1 MERGLQGHYVRSI
14 SSPEAFLAFVPQP
27 LPPAPPLQL
36 DGNLY
41 DLIERANRALGRLDG
56 ITTLLP
62 EPSLFLYFYV
72 RKEAVLSSQIEGTQ
86 SSFSDLLLYEI
97 EEVPG
102 VPLDDVQE
110 VSRYVAALNH
120 GLMRMREGFP
130 LSLRLIREIH
140 QVLLSEGRGSE
151 QTPGEFRRS
160 QNWIGGTRPGN
171 ALFVPPPPTEVL
183 PCLGDL
189 EKFWHNLPERTPVL
203 IKAALS
209 HVQFETIHP
218 FLDGNGRLG
227 RLLITLLLCA
237 EDALSEPLLYLS
249 LYLKTHRQLYY
260 DLLQQVRI
268 KGDWEAWL
276 SFFLEG
282 VMVVADQASFTA
294 RRLLNLFAQD
304 SRKIEQIGR
313 AAGSVLRLHNLMRQ
327 KPLFSINYATEA
339 LAMSKPTVTSALRH
353 LESLGIVQ
361 EVTGRRR
368 DRLFVYREYLNIL
381 NEGLEP

>member
-1 MERGLQGHYVRSI
+1 MERGVQGDYILSTTM
-14 SSPEAFLAFVPQP
+14 PETFLAFVPRP
-27 LPPAPPLQL
+27 LPPVPPLQL

-56 ITTLLP
+56 VTTLLP

-72 RKEAVLSSQIEGTQ
+72 RKEALLSSQIEGTQ

-97 EEVPG
+97 EEAPG

-120 GLMRMREGFP
+120 GLARLREGFP

-151 QTPGEFRRS
+151 RTPGEFRRT
-160 QNWIGGTRPGN
+160 QNWVGGTRPGN
-171 ALFVPPPPTEVL
+171 ALFVPPPPTEVMS
-183 PCLGDL
+183 CLGAM
-189 EKFWHNLPERTPVL
+189 EKFLHDQPVRTPVL

-227 RLLITLLLCA
+227 RLLITFLLCA
-237 EDALSEPLLYLS
+237 EGALSEPLLYLS
-249 LYLKTHRQLYY
+249 LYFKTHRQLYY

-276 SFFLEG
+276 VFFLEG
-282 VMVVADQASFTA
+282 VMVTSEQASSTA
-294 RRLLNLFAQD
+294 RRLLTMFENDRQ
-304 SRKIEQIGR
+304 RIETIGR
-313 AAGSVLRLHNLMRQ
+313 GANSTLRVHNLMRR
-327 KPLFSINYATEA
+327 KPLFSIAYAKTE
-339 LAMSKPTVTSALRH
+339 LQLTVPTITSALKN
-353 LESLGIVQ
+353 LENFGMVK
-361 EVTGRRR
+361 EVTGRSR
-368 DRLFVYREYLNIL
+368 DRLFVYSEYLNIL
-381 NEGLEP
+381 NEGI

>member
-1 MERGLQGHYVRSI
+1 MERGVQGDYILSTTM
-14 SSPEAFLAFVPQP
+14 PETFLAFVPRP
-27 LPPAPPLQL
+27 LPPVPPLQL

-56 ITTLLP
+56 VTTLLP

-72 RKEAVLSSQIEGTQ
+72 RKEALLSSQIEGTQ

-97 EEVPG
+97 EEAPG

-120 GLMRMREGFP
+120 GLARLREGFP

-151 QTPGEFRRS
+151 RTPGEFRRT
-160 QNWIGGTRPGN
+160 QNWVVGTRPGN
-171 ALFVPPPPTEVL
+171 ALFVPPPPTEVMS
-183 PCLGDL
+183 CLGAM
-189 EKFWHNLPERTPVL
+189 EKFLHDQPVRTPVL

-227 RLLITLLLCA
+227 RLLITFLLCA
-237 EDALSEPLLYLS
+237 EGALSEPLLYLS
-249 LYLKTHRQLYY
+249 LYFKTHRQLYY

-276 SFFLEG
+276 VFFLEG
-282 VMVVADQASFTA
+282 VMVTSEQASRTA
-294 RRLLNLFAQD
+294 RRLLTMFENDRQ
-304 SRKIEQIGR
+304 RIETIGR
-313 AAGSVLRLHNLMRQ
+313 GANSTLRVHNLMRR
-327 KPLFSINYATEA
+327 KPLFSIAYAKTE
-339 LAMSKPTVTSALRH
+339 LQLTVPTITSALKN
-353 LESLGIVQ
+353 LENFGMVK
-361 EVTGRRR
+361 EVTGRSR
-368 DRLFVYREYLNIL
+368 DRLFVYSEYLNIL
-381 NEGLEP
+381 NEGI